1 MFYLCTVCVTSRLPS
16 FTADA
21 GSSATP
27 AVATSQQIL
36 RCGGTASPQNTSLT
50 PTDRS
55 PGALSPEET
64 SFNSNTLGE
73 MVRIILLLF

>member
-1 MFYLCTVCVTSRLPS
+1 MFYLFTVCVTSRLPS

-21 GSSATP
+21 GSTP
-27 AVATSQQIL
+27 AVATSQQL
-36 RCGGTASPQNTSLT
+36 RSCGGTASPRNISLT
-50 PTDRS
+50 PSDRS
-55 PGALSPEET
+55 PGALSPEDT